1 MTLKAETLADRK
13 SETILFVDDE
23 PLSLKYFKSSI
34 GKYANVVTASSPEAG
49 LQILA
54 TAGNDIS
61 VVVSDERMPRDSGV
75 SFLSEVRKS
84 WPSTVRVLTSAYANI
99 DNLQQAINAAAIY
112 RFVPK
117 PWNLDELCEA
127 MEDALHVERSAAA
140 LAEPVLGPSTRGDAE
155 SANLALLGILASG
168 LEAPLKSLDTEA
180 ELLAELSLPGS
191 LDSSNP
197 VGTSY
202 LGSWASRL
210 RLGKMATSAAQI
222 RRDVEHCRSLAS
234 SIGNLVRSLAEP
246 AVTQTSSM
254 ADTISEVAEQA
265 VISHSGRAFG
275 GPGIGQD
282 FAYRMP
288 REIMKFVLTNL
299 LRSATKSSFSSLDTF
314 PRVELISGAEHNEVR
329 ITSVL
334 EREQPL
340 ALENNQSWRTVRCA
354 LWAFGGELLSSIDK
368 TLSTSTLTMC
378 LPKA

>member
-1 MTLKAETLADRK
+1 MTLKTLADRK

-34 GKYANVVTASSPEAG
+34 GKYANVVTASSPEAA

-54 TAGNDIS
+54 TPGNDIS
-61 VVVSDERMPRDSGV
+61 IVVSDERMPRDSGV

-99 DNLQQAINAAAIY
+99 DNLQQAINGAGIY

-117 PWNLDELCEA
+117 PWNLDELCAA
-127 MEDALHVERSAAA
+127 MEDALHVERKAAA
-140 LAEPVLGPSTRGDAE
+140 LTEPVLGPSTGGDAE
-155 SANLALLGILASG
+155 SANLALLSILASG

-180 ELLAELSLPGS
+180 ERLAEFSLPGS
-191 LDSSNP
+191 LEASSTP
-197 VGTSY
+197 KSY
-202 LGSWASRL
+202 LASWASKL
-210 RLGKMATSAAQI
+210 RLGKMAASAAQI
-222 RRDVEHCRSLAS
+222 RRDVEHCKSLAN
-234 SIGNLVRSLAEP
+234 SIGNLARSLADP
-246 AVTQTSSM
+246 VTAQTSSM

-265 VISHSGRAFG
+265 VISHSGKVFG
-275 GPGIGQD
+275 GPGNGQD

-299 LRSATKSSFSSLDTF
+299 LRGATKGPAPNLDTF
-314 PRVELISGAEHNEVR
+314 PRVELVSGSEHNEVR

-334 EREQPL
+334 DREPPT
-340 ALENNQSWRTVRCA
+340 LENNQSWRTVRCA
-354 LWAFGGELLSSIDK
+354 LWAFGGELLSSTDK
-368 TLSTSTLTMC
+368 TLGTSTLTMC